1 MSGLGSENTGVVRN
15 TGGKMKDN
23 KNCNSLD
30 VGRQTG
36 GRSKY
41 TSYTSYN
48 PSVMRQTI
56 E

>member
-1 MSGLGSENTGVVRN
+1 MSGLGSRKQVLSEIVRE
-15 TGGKMKDN
+15 KIKDN

-30 VGRQTG
+30 VGRHTG
-36 GRSKY
+36 GRSK
-41 TSYTSYN
+41 YTSYN